1 MEQPKFERE
10 ISIPQ
15 AKALFTRGTYL
26 DNDVFLLDNVI
37 GNNLPQ
43 CKKIAKCL
51 VIIICE
57 EGKIRFENN
66 GKTLFAEKNDV
77 ILLTMGQI
85 VDHYK
90 VLSSTYK
97 GKAILVDPKNMPMLA
112 DLFCD
117 TNSLTQKLNQNTK
130 IKLSEEEI
138 MIFQKLFYQ
147 ILTFINSEDCNT
159 KLAFAIT
166 LIKLILQTALAKV
179 TDTYVYKNREDN
191 IFYKFVQLVDENLL
205 QHLTIKDYC
214 QQLNISRTSLE
225 TIVHKH
231 LGNYTPSQYIHLR
244 LTYRICIM
252 AINTNEKPLPTKAIA
267 KRCHFPNT
275 TALARFVRR
284 EINMSLTAFK
294 NLEPDAQLDIIHHTI
309 PDQISL

>member
-26 DNDVFLLDNVI
+26 DDDVFLLDNVI
-37 GNNLPQ
+37 GSNLPQ

-57 EGKIRFENN
+57 EGKIRFEIN

-97 GKAILVDPKNMPMLA
+97 GKAILVAPKNMPMLA

-117 TNSLTQKLNQNTK
+117 TKSLSLKLNKNDK
-130 IKLSEEEI
+130 IKLSEEEMKI
-138 MIFQKLFYQ
+138 SQKHFYQ
-147 ILTFINSEDCNT
+147 ILTYINSELRNT

-166 LIKLILQTALAKV
+166 LIKLILHSALTKD
-179 TDTYVYKNREDN
+179 TD
-191 IFYKFVQLVDENLL
+191 FYENTNQDDFKFHEFVHLVDENLL
-205 QHLTIKDYC
+205 QNLTVKNYC
-214 QQLNISRTSLE
+214 QLLNISRTSLE
-225 TIVHKH
+225 ALVHKH
-231 LGNYTPSQYIHLR
+231 FGNYTPSQYLRLR

-252 AINTNEKPLPTKAIA
+252 ARNTSTKTLPTRAIA
-267 KRCHFPNT
+267 QRCHFPDT
-275 TALARFVRR
+275 SALARFVKR
-284 EINMSLTAFK
+284 EIDMSLTTFR
-294 NLEPDAQLDIIHHTI
+294 NLTPDAQLGIIHHTI
-309 PDQISL
+309 PGQILL